1 MNRQHNLC
9 YGEDPPFTR
18 WGSGDSIF
26 EIWDLITF
34 APTIVWVEKGAIF
47 SVSAPLAEKVDTSAE
62 RTDTQKAFAIIM
74 PSISDYC
81 KEFAI
86 AISKDP
92 RYD

>member
-1 MNRQHNLC
+1 
-9 YGEDPPFTR
+9 
-18 WGSGDSIF
+18 
-26 EIWDLITF
+26 
-34 APTIVWVEKGAIF
+34 VEKDAIF